1 MVIFGF
7 AVSGTMAQTWTWQ
20 FAPVTPPGGI
30 TELTANPTTDVL
42 YGLSAGSV
50 ITVTT
55 GADGTIVDGFND
67 SSLTD
72 LNDLTVG
79 FQGRVYVIDDSTVG
93 IWVPPAAPTA
103 LSQQPITPNQAGTF
117 RHIASGKN
125 GKLFVLYEV
134 TADDQYIL
142 TGTPPIAEA
151 LVVKLNP
158 QSLNLGSKG
167 NWVTCLIEIPGYDIN
182 GIDLTSISITQ
193 FVIDG
198 VAEPV
203 LASIPVDTSA
213 PYDFGTDK
221 LMVKFVRYN
230 KTTPDDP
237 ESFVGVLL
245 PELSPGPSKGKINV
259 TATIQA
265 THDVLGT
272 VTGES
277 TFQVIVPKAKKQK

>member
-1 MVIFGF
+1 
-7 AVSGTMAQTWTWQ
+7 
-20 FAPVTPPGGI
+20 
-30 TELTANPTTDVL
+30 
-42 YGLSAGSV
+42 
-50 ITVTT
+50 
-55 GADGTIVDGFND
+55 
-67 SSLTD
+67 
-72 LNDLTVG
+72 
-79 FQGRVYVIDDSTVG
+79 
-93 IWVPPAAPTA
+93 
-103 LSQQPITPNQAGTF
+103 
-117 RHIASGKN
+117 
-125 GKLFVLYEV
+125 
-134 TADDQYIL
+134 
-142 TGTPPIAEA
+142 
-151 LVVKLNP
+151 VVKLNP

-167 NWVTCLIEIPGYDIN
+167 NWVTCLIEIPGYDIH

-193 FVIDG
+193 FLIDG

-277 TFQVIVPKAKKQK
+277 TFQMIVPKAKKQK